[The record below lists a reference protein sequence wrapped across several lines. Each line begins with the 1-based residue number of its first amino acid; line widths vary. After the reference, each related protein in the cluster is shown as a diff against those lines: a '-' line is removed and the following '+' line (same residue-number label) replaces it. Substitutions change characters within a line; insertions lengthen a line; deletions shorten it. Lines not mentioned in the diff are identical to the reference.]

1 MLAPALPPSVANAV
15 AARAHLADADHA
27 SAFRLCNGHLEG
39 DPRFVIDAYGTTA
52 VIYHQ
57 ASAVDDRAVDD
68 RADDDRA
75 DDDRAAL
82 DAVAAWLPT
91 ALPWLRAV
99 VVKERPG
106 IDDEARRGRVVWAR
120 SDDEH
125 ADAAAAPTAPL
136 ALDVREHGVR
146 YAVDLLMHQ
155 DAGFYL
161 DTRLLRRWLIDTSDG
176 LSVLNTFAYTG
187 SLGVAARA
195 GGAARVLHTDLNRR
209 YLDVARASYALNGFA
224 VERGDFLAR
233 DFWSF
238 VKGARLSGER
248 FDRVILDPPFYAS
261 TDKGTVDL
269 HRDTVRLINKVRPLV
284 RSGGSL
290 VVVNNALFLSG
301 AAFMRD
307 VEALCAGGWLEIER
321 SIGVPDDVTGYPS
334 TRVGAPPVDPA
345 PFTHSTKIVV
355 LTVRHKA

>member
-1 MLAPALPPSVANAV
+1 MRQSHMPAPAVPASVVRAV
-15 AARAHLADADHA
+15 AARAHLSDATDTTA
-27 SAFRLCNGHLEG
+27 YRLFNGHLEG

-57 ASAVDDRAVDD
+57 ASPDHETSP
-68 RADDDRA
+68 
-75 DDDRAAL
+75 L
-82 DAVAAWLPT
+82 DAIVTWLPT
-91 ALPWLRAV
+91 ALPWLRAI

-106 IDDEARRGRVVWAR
+106 TSDEARRGRIVWPTAG
-120 SDDEH
+120 
-125 ADAAAAPTAPL
+125 DAAAL
-136 ALDVREHGVR
+136 SSEVREHGVR

-161 DTRLLRRWLIDTSDG
+161 DTRLLRRWLIDTSEG

-195 GGAARVLHTDLNRR
+195 GGAARVLHTDLNSR
-209 YLDVARASYALNGFA
+209 YLDVAAASYALN
-224 VERGDFLAR
+224 DFTAQRADFQAR

-238 VKGARLSGER
+238 VKGARLRGER

-261 TDKGTVDL
+261 SDRGALDL
-269 HRDTVRLINKVRPLV
+269 HHDTVRLVNKVRPLV

-301 AAFMRD
+301 AAFMR
-307 VEALCAGGWLEIER
+307 ELETLCAGGWLEIER
-321 SIGVPDDVTGYPS
+321 TIAVPNDVTGDPD
-334 TRVGAPPVDPA
+334 TRVGAPPVDPT

-355 LTVRHKA
+355 LTVRHKE

>member
-1 MLAPALPPSVANAV
+1 MDTPSVPPVVATAV
-15 AARAHLADADHA
+15 AARSHLTEGGQATAY
-27 SAFRLCNGHLEG
+27 RLCNGHLEG
-39 DPRFVIDAYGTTA
+39 DPRFVIDAYGTAA

-57 ASAVDDRAVDD
+57 AAP
-68 RADDDRA
+68 DDDPG
-75 DDDRAAL
+75 AL
-82 DAVAAWLPT
+82 DAVVTWLPT

-106 IDDEARRGRVVWAR
+106 ASDEARRGRVAWKSVGAVDGAT
-120 SDDEH
+120 ST
-125 ADAAAAPTAPL
+125 TAPL
-136 ALDVREHGVR
+136 PREVLEHGVR

-155 DAGFYL
+155 DAGLYL
-161 DTRLLRRWLIDTSDG
+161 DTRLLRRWLIDTSEG

-195 GGAARVLHTDLNRR
+195 GGATRVLHTDLKAR
-209 YLDVARASYALNGFA
+209 YLDVARASYALNGFVA
-224 VERGDFLAR
+224 PRADFQAR

-238 VKGARLSGER
+238 VKGARLRGER

-269 HRDTVRLINKVRPLV
+269 NRDTIRLINKVRPLV

-290 VVVNNALFLSG
+290 VVVNNALFLPG
-301 AAFMRD
+301 VEFMREL
-307 VEALCAGGWLEIER
+307 EALCAGGWLEIER
-321 SIGVPDDVTGYPS
+321 VIGVPDDVTGYPS
-334 TRVGAPPVDPA
+334 TRVGAPPVDPG
-345 PFTHSTKIVV
+345 PFAHSTKIVV

>member
-1 MLAPALPPSVANAV
+1 MATPSVPSAVATAV
-15 AARAHLADADHA
+15 AARSHLAEDAQTTA
-27 SAFRLCNGHLEG
+27 YRLFNGHLEG
-39 DPRFVIDAYGTTA
+39 DPRFVVDAYGETA
-52 VIYHQ
+52 LLYHQ
-57 ASAVDDRAVDD
+57 ATP
-68 RADDDRA
+68 DDD
-75 DDDRAAL
+75 AATL
-82 DAVAAWLPT
+82 DAVVAWLPT
-91 ALPWLRAV
+91 VLPWLRAV

-106 IDDEARRGRVVWAR
+106 TSDEARRGRVVWSR
-120 SDDEH
+120 VGGG
-125 ADAAAAPTAPL
+125 DAIAEVDGAASPTAPPGNE
-136 ALDVREHGVR
+136 VREHGVR

-195 GGAARVLHTDLNRR
+195 GGAARVLHTDLKAH
-209 YLDVARASYALNGFA
+209 YLDVARSSYALNGFA
-224 VERGDFLAR
+224 ALDADFQAR
-233 DFWSF
+233 DFWSY
-238 VKGARLSGER
+238 VKGARLRGER

-269 HRDTVRLINKVRPLV
+269 NRDTVRLINKVRPLV

-301 AAFMRD
+301 AELMREL
-307 VEALCAGGWLEIER
+307 EALCAGGWLEIER
-321 SIGVPDDVTGYPS
+321 TIGVPDDVTGYPS

-345 PFTHSTKIVV
+345 PFAHSTKIVV

>member
-1 MLAPALPPSVANAV
+1 MDTPSVPPVVATAV
-15 AARAHLADADHA
+15 AARSHLAEGGQTT
-27 SAFRLCNGHLEG
+27 AFRLCNGHLEG
-39 DPRFVIDAYGTTA
+39 DPRFVVDAYGTAA

-57 ASAVDDRAVDD
+57 AEH
-68 RADDDRA
+68 DDDS
-75 DDDRAAL
+75 DAL
-82 DAVAAWLPT
+82 DAVVAWLPT

-106 IDDEARRGRVVWAR
+106 ATDEARRGRVAWKSVGDVDGAT
-120 SDDEH
+120 ST
-125 ADAAAAPTAPL
+125 TAPL
-136 ALDVREHGVR
+136 PREVLEHGVR

-161 DTRLLRRWLIDTSDG
+161 DTRLLRRWLIDTSEG

-195 GGAARVLHTDLNRR
+195 GGAARVLHTDLKAR

-224 VERGDFLAR
+224 APRTDFQAR

-238 VKGARLSGER
+238 VKGARLRGER

-269 HRDTVRLINKVRPLV
+269 NRDTIRLINKVRPLV
-284 RSGGSL
+284 HSGGSL
-290 VVVNNALFLSG
+290 VVVNNALFLPG
-301 AAFMRD
+301 VEFMREL
-307 VEALCAGGWLEIER
+307 EALCVGGWLEIER
-321 SIGVPDDVTGYPS
+321 VIGVPDDVTGYAS